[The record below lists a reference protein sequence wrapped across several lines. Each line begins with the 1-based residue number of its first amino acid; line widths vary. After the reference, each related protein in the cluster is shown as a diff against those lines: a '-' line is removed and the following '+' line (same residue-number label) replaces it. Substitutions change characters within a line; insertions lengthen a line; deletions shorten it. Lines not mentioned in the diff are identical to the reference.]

1 MSRESAAAIMTD
13 RDASVVWEKRLRERT
28 GSISTSRGESS
39 ETHARPTLK
48 SQIERVRQEI
58 QEHGRSTVGC
68 EELRVLCLDEV
79 PASSRWDA
87 IARIAKSEG
96 WSFAFFPNGSVQF
109 AKL

>member
-1 MSRESAAAIMTD
+1 MSRDSAAAIMTD
-13 RDASVVWEKRLRERT
+13 RDVSVIWEKRLRERT
-28 GSISTSRGESS
+28 NSISASSGGPS
-39 ETHARPTLK
+39 ETPVRATLK

-58 QEHGRSTVGC
+58 QEHGGSTVGC

-79 PASSRWDA
+79 PASSQWDA